1 MICLVIG
8 AGGESV
14 YAINTAKQMGH
25 YVIAFDGD
33 ANAEGLKYADESYVT
48 DIRDENTI
56 YEKLGG
62 RTPDMVLPTPIGRI
76 LVTSGKVNDHYGL
89 KGIGRTAA
97 DLCTD
102 KYEFHKRMAE
112 TGMRNAQCIIFKNIE
127 QAHEVGSYPMIL
139 KPRFGAGSRDIFMIN
154 DEAGLKQ
161 SADTLG
167 SALEDEDFILESLV
181 GGEEYGLD
189 GARIDGS
196 TQIILLRKKILTL
209 PPERQCV
216 GYISV
221 CRDEMK
227 NKEWA
232 ELNKL
237 TDSALQ
243 ALGIENSVF
252 HADILRNENGF
263 FMIEMSARPSGHNL
277 HNLFTPMATGIEVI
291 KEYIHYHE
299 KKPYCLKPE
308 SVRKMMITY
317 FDFEDK
323 LIKNVPD
330 ENYIRSRYP
339 VKEWKCFI
347 KSGDVLGRVPDG
359 HSLMCRGFFI
369 IEADDDEK
377 LIMLKKEILDE
388 FVADSL

>member
-8 AGGESV
+8 AGEESV

-33 ANAEGLKYADESYVT
+33 DKATGLKYADESYVT
-48 DIRDENTI
+48 DIRNENNI
-56 YEKLGG
+56 YEKLGS
-62 RTPDMVLPTPIGRI
+62 RIPDMVLPTPIGRI
-76 LVTSGKVNDHYGL
+76 LVTSGKVNDYYGL
-89 KGIGRTAA
+89 RGIGKSAA

-102 KYEFHKRMAE
+102 KYEFHRRMADI
-112 TGMRNAQCIIFKNIE
+112 GMRNVQCIIFKNIG
-127 QAHEVGSYPMIL
+127 QAREVRNYPMIL

-154 DEAGLKQ
+154 GEAQLEEAAK
-161 SADTLG
+161 SLG
-167 SALEDEDFILESLV
+167 SALMEEDFILESLV
-181 GGEEYGLD
+181 GGEEYGVD

-196 TQIILLRKKILTL
+196 TQIILLRKKLLTE

-227 NKEWA
+227 DEEW
-232 ELNKL
+232 EKL
-237 TDSALQ
+237 GTLIDSAAR

-252 HADILRNENGF
+252 HADILRNADGF

-277 HNLFTPMATGIEVI
+277 HNLFTPMATGVEVI
-291 KEYIHYHE
+291 REYIHYYE
-299 KKPYCLKPE
+299 KKPYSLIPE
-308 SVRKMMITY
+308 SISKMMITY

-323 LIKNVPD
+323 IIKSVPNED
-330 ENYIRSRYP
+330 YIREKYP
-339 VKEWKCFI
+339 IREWKCLI
-347 KSGDVLGRVPDG
+347 KAGDMLGKVPNG

-369 IEADDDEK
+369 IEAENDEK
-377 LIMLKKEILDE
+377 LISLKKAVLEE
-388 FVADSL
+388 FTYE